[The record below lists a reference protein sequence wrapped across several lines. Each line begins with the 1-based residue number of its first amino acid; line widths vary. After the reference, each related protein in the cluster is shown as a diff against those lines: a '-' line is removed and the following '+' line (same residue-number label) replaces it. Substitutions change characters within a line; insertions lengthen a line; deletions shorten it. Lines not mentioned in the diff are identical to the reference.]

1 MIKTVLIVE
10 DLPDVAEWLTERAE
24 DIFPGVAVHQAES
37 VTEALRH
44 LVLPSIDLALIDLGL
59 PDGRGESIIRHIK
72 ERKPETLCVVT
83 TIFDDSE
90 NLFPALRAGADG
102 YLLKDETNDEFTAS
116 LRGIMDGRP
125 PLSSSIALQVL
136 NYFRPGHSE
145 KVELTNRERDVLHLI
160 ANGLSVKQAADA
172 LGLKPNTV
180 SGYMKIL
187 YQKLQVSNRAEA
199 AVKAV
204 NMGLIDP

>member
-1 MIKTVLIVE
+1 
-10 DLPDVAEWLTERAE
+10 
-24 DIFPGVAVHQAES
+24 
-37 VTEALRH
+37 
-44 LVLPSIDLALIDLGL
+44 
-59 PDGRGESIIRHIK
+59 
-72 ERKPETLCVVT
+72 
-83 TIFDDSE
+83 
-90 NLFPALRAGADG
+90 
-102 YLLKDETNDEFTAS
+102 
-116 LRGIMDGRP
+116 MDGRP

>member
-1 MIKTVLIVE
+1 MIKTALIVE
-10 DLPDVAEWLTERAE
+10 DLPDVAEWLKQRLEE
-24 DIFPGVAVHQAES
+24 IFPNIVVHHATS
-37 VTEALRH
+37 IKEAMRH

-59 PDGRGESIIRHIK
+59 PDGRGETIIRQIK
-72 ERKPETLCVVT
+72 ERKSETLCVVT
-83 TIFDDSE
+83 TIFDDADH
-90 NLFPALRAGADG
+90 LFPALRAGADG
-102 YLLKDETNDEFTAS
+102 YLLKDEADDEFMAS

-136 NYFRPGHSE
+136 EYFRPCRDE
-145 KVELTNRERDVLHLI
+145 QVQLTNRERDVLHLI
-160 ANGLSVKQAADA
+160 ANGLSVKQAADS

-187 YQKLQVSNRAEA
+187 YQKLRVSNRAEA
-199 AVKAV
+199 AIKAV